1 MTIFNHYAYIGI
13 EQIFARCFLQNM
25 HAFKYRIVL
34 LAKYHAFAM
43 ESDFYRYY
51 SFGRIIPVC
60 IIRFFKSNFISPFL
74 IFQCIS
80 RILK

>member
-43 ESDFYRYY
+43 NQ
-51 SFGRIIPVC
+51 I
-60 IIRFFKSNFISPFL
+60 FIGNTL
-74 IFQCIS
+74 
-80 RILK
+80 LVE